1 MAAIV
6 YIVCTL
12 VHPFWNFSILFSF
25 TDKIKKKE
33 LSKTL
38 LKFSCKQ
45 DKDSDFPISDIERAQ
60 EETNNNNKQGKSSIK
75 AFKWTRKSIGY

>member
-1 MAAIV
+1 M
-6 YIVCTL
+6 CTL

-60 EETNNNNKQGKSSIK
+60 EETNNNN
-75 AFKWTRKSIGY
+75 